1 MVWGHIEGRTVQG
14 GSFREDWL
22 MPRSA
27 EQPDRNRR
35 LAWAGWTLGGLVVAS
50 LLLGVVLYVPR
61 WLYPPLGAAALPG
74 VAADRRVEL
83 ETNRLRLQSDSR
95 ASLIQGL
102 AGLAVFAGA
111 AIGWRQL
118 RHTVQTSRLQ
128 HELDRSGQI
137 TERFT
142 RAIDQLG
149 KRDQLEIALGGIYAL
164 ERVARDS
171 FDDRAVV
178 AEILTA
184 YIRTHAPWPPLPS
197 NSYGPDVAIGELPAL
212 RGRAPDIQA
221 AITVLGRG
229 NFPAASPTRLILGAV
244 DLRKATLTGAD
255 LRRVDLTGAQLQEAE
270 LEGAQLQEAELAGA
284 QLQEAELKGAQLQGA
299 VMFGAQLQGAD
310 LRNAK
315 LSEAILSSA
324 QLQRAELGQAELL
337 GTMMSGTELQG
348 AYLIDAQFK
357 EATLDFAKLN
367 GANLEGAQLQ
377 KADLFG
383 ADMQGANLSGAQLQG
398 ANLSRANLHEV
409 KFTGEFRRDSP
420 PNFSGAKASR
430 KTVWPDE
437 FDPQAAGVR
446 MVDEGADELGLD

>member
-1 MVWGHIEGRTVQG
+1 MVWGHIEGRTVEG
-14 GSFREDWL
+14 GSVREDWL

-178 AEILTA
+178 AEILKA

-229 NFPAASPTRLILGAV
+229 NFPAASPARLILGAV
-244 DLRKATLTGAD
+244 DLRQATLPGAD
-255 LRRVDLTGAQLQEAE
+255 FQRVDPT
-270 LEGAQLQEAELAGA
+270 GA

-299 VMFGAQLQGAD
+299 VMFGAQLQEAELKGAQLQGAD

-357 EATLDFAKLN
+357 ESTLDFAKLN

-420 PNFSGAKASR
+420 PNYSGAKASR

>member
-1 MVWGHIEGRTVQG
+1 
-14 GSFREDWL
+14 

-270 LEGAQLQEAELAGA
+270 L
-284 QLQEAELKGAQLQGA
+284 KGAQLQGA

-383 ADMQGANLSGAQLQG
+383 ADMQGRIFQARS
-398 ANLSRANLHEV
+398 SRGR
-409 KFTGEFRRDSP
+409 T
-420 PNFSGAKASR
+420 
-430 KTVWPDE
+430 
-437 FDPQAAGVR
+437 
-446 MVDEGADELGLD
+446 

>member
-270 LEGAQLQEAELAGA
+270 L
-284 QLQEAELKGAQLQGA
+284 KGAQLQGA

-383 ADMQGANLSGAQLQG
+383 ADMQGRIFQARS
-398 ANLSRANLHEV
+398 SRGR
-409 KFTGEFRRDSP
+409 T
-420 PNFSGAKASR
+420 
-430 KTVWPDE
+430 
-437 FDPQAAGVR
+437 
-446 MVDEGADELGLD
+446 